1 MGEIPFEVN
10 EQIIQCIGRCFH
22 LKDMVASFM
31 ISAGV
36 HKQLVDKY
44 RHEYKFVWARRV
56 LEELSESE
64 DGRVIQRK
72 ILTNL
77 CKLRNLPDSNVADRN
92 AGLDALRNLK
102 DLASSNQLYV
112 EEQKKQ
118 ADVRR
123 DLAENRVKILEERAN
138 RLEFLKSDFGRHV
151 TSDDRQAAGY
161 ALEDIIKELFFVYDL
176 DYRKSYKTET
186 QQIDG
191 HFRFEGFDY
200 IVEAK
205 WKKDMPNEQ
214 EIAGFKQKIDTKLDS
229 TRGVFI
235 SIPGFRDSVIR
246 QFSGRG
252 ANIIFWSGQDLYVV
266 LDGRMHLHDALR
278 IKIEKAA
285 QEGIVDYHLP
295 MA

>member
-1 MGEIPFEVN
+1 
-10 EQIIQCIGRCFH
+10 
-22 LKDMVASFM
+22 MVASFM

-36 HKQLVDKY
+36 PKQLVYKY

-56 LEELSESE
+56 LEELSDSE
-64 DGRVIQRK
+64 DGRVTQRK
-72 ILTNL
+72 MLTNF
-77 CKLRNLPDSNVADRN
+77 CKLRNLPDSNVTDRN

-102 DLASSNQLYV
+102 ELAFSNQLYV
-112 EEQKKQ
+112 EEQKKY
-118 ADVRR
+118 ADDRR
-123 DLAENRVKILEERAN
+123 DLAENRAKILEERTS
-138 RLEFLKSDFGRHV
+138 RLEFLKQDFGRHI

-161 ALEDIIKELFFVYDL
+161 ALEDIIKELFFLYDL
-176 DYRKSYKTET
+176 DYRKSYRTET

-205 WKKDMPNEQ
+205 WRKDMPTEQ

-235 SIPGFRDSVIR
+235 SIPGFRDNVIR

-252 ANIIFWSGQDLYVV
+252 ANIIFWTGQDLYVV

-278 IKIEKAA
+278 SKIEKAA
-285 QEGIVDYHLP
+285 QEGIVDYQLP

>member
-1 MGEIPFEVN
+1 
-10 EQIIQCIGRCFH
+10 
-22 LKDMVASFM
+22 MVASFM
-31 ISAGV
+31 ISSGV
-36 HKQLVDKY
+36 QKQLVDKY

-64 DGRVIQRK
+64 DGTVIQK
-72 ILTNL
+72 KMLTNF
-77 CKLRNLPDSNVADRN
+77 CKLKNLPDSTVMDRN
-92 AGLDALRNLK
+92 VGLDALRNLK
-102 DLASSNQLYV
+102 DLAFSNQLYV
-112 EEQKKQ
+112 GEQKKQ

-123 DLAENRVKILEERAN
+123 DLADNRAKILEERASK
-138 RLEFLKSDFGRHV
+138 LEFLKQDFGRHI
-151 TSDDRQAAGY
+151 TSADRQAAGY
-161 ALEDIIKELFFVYDL
+161 ALENIIEELFFLYDL
-176 DYRKSYKTET
+176 DYRKSYRTET

-205 WKKDMPNEQ
+205 WRKDKPNEQ

-229 TRGVFI
+229 TRGVFV
-235 SIPGFRDSVIR
+235 SIQGFRDEVIR

-252 ANIIFWSGQDLYVV
+252 ANIIFWTGQDLYIV
-266 LDGRMHLHDALR
+266 LDGRMDLRDALR

-285 QEGIVDYHLP
+285 QEGIVNYQLP

>member
-1 MGEIPFEVN
+1 
-10 EQIIQCIGRCFH
+10 
-22 LKDMVASFM
+22 MVASFM
-31 ISAGV
+31 ISAGAP
-36 HKQLVDKY
+36 KQLVYKY

-56 LEELSESE
+56 LEELSDSE

-72 ILTNL
+72 MLTNF
-77 CKLRNLPDSNVADRN
+77 CKLRNLPDSNVTDRN

-102 DLASSNQLYV
+102 ELAFSNQLYV
-112 EEQKKQ
+112 EEQKKH
-118 ADVRR
+118 ADGRR
-123 DLAENRVKILEERAN
+123 DLAENRAKILEERTS
-138 RLEFLKSDFGRHV
+138 RLEFLKQDFGRHV
-151 TSDDRQAAGY
+151 TSNDRQAAGY
-161 ALEDIIKELFFVYDL
+161 ALEDIIKELFFLYDL
-176 DYRKSYKTET
+176 DYRKSYRTET

-205 WKKDMPNEQ
+205 WRKEMPNEQ

-235 SIPGFRDSVIR
+235 SILGFRDNVIR

-252 ANIIFWSGQDLYVV
+252 ANIIFWTGQDLYVV

-278 IKIEKAA
+278 SKIEKAA
-285 QEGIVDYHLP
+285 QEGIVDYQLP